1 VDKAPGSGP
10 DAALDRETRPGRVIA
25 VVAALCLVVVTLA
38 GLVAL
43 DPGLVVA
50 LVPGWLT
57 GPASVGGTLL
67 AVGGLALLV
76 PLVAAMVAQMRGRSR
91 AAGWFVALT
100 LLAVVPAAVAIKL
113 GASEVRQAN
122 EVDSP
127 ASEPCAE
134 YSGGDTRCPG
144 G

>member
-1 VDKAPGSGP
+1 VDRASGSGP
-10 DAALDRETRPGRVIA
+10 DAALDRETRSGWVIA
-25 VVAALCLVVVTLA
+25 VVAALCLVAVTMV

-43 DPGLVVA
+43 GPGLLVA

-57 GPASVGGTLL
+57 GPASVGRTLL
-67 AVGGLALLV
+67 AVGALALLLPV
-76 PLVAAMVAQMRGRSR
+76 VAALVAHLRGRSR
-91 AAGWFVALT
+91 AAGWFVVLT
-100 LLAVVPAAVAIKL
+100 LLAVVPAAVAINR

-122 EVDSP
+122 EADSP